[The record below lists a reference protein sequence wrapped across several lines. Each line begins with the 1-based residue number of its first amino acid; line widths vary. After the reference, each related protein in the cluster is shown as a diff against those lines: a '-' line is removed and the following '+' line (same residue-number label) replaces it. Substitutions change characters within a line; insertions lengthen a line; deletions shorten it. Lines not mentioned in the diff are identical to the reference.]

1 MARPLFVEEQREKL
15 IQGDDLQQAHA
26 GWSIPNISGA
36 VKSIFAAWSKGDD
49 EKNALKDQIEGQKA
63 AAGVA
68 IGKDE
73 TGAYAPVTLP
83 NGSADFQKSYYTA
96 MRQRYEGFFTADL
109 NNALNP
115 IQADATAEPAARLQK
130 MQATLEGILKGAPK
144 EFAPAWQA
152 AGMAEITQRSVL
164 MSTQYA
170 KEQEQLTT
178 LDLKAQLSRAE
189 DSLASAA
196 GSGAPTAQHEVEI
209 AKTVDALVGI
219 GQMGPD
225 QGKLYKQAARE
236 YAYGYAVQTRTVS
249 DVLDGYNSPDAAID
263 FGIQLEAGGKA
274 EINVTTLEPGPDGNL
289 HRRVKVLTTD
299 DVRKRLPS
307 EQFRKIVATNIKEAA
322 HHFDSETKG
331 HAAALEFESW
341 MKANGSDPYRALPD
355 SMNGEFN
362 GLIESQIG
370 GGAMDSPEGRQ
381 KVAALVLMAKRM
393 PDALVKSLSLELN
406 GVDEKFHQAAA
417 FLHMIRT
424 SVGKGGAAIGD
435 HIIQG
440 LPDEMRNFVS
450 AVELGIEYGHPLAEI
465 KQAIQNQ
472 ADPNR
477 VSVTDAIELFNRSK
491 PLAGQKFTAASRAKF
506 KELTGLADIPPEAES
521 EIKTLFHLHL
531 LASRN
536 ADASHAKAV
545 EEVSRAYRK
554 DPIFLNGYAKTH
566 QLPLSNPTGYKT
578 GKTFSYFRDSGNEW
592 LNENILDTLRN
603 AKTNLLPDEIAAIGV
618 QPLGK
623 TVWLK
628 PTDTKLERPQFEVW
642 FKDKNG
648 EPRPVHEKT
657 SDGERPLIVDP
668 GSDRAVIEHKA
679 EVINAAGALRSAVDK
694 EVNIL
699 REKLA
704 GVPSLAPPGSVGGII
719 KDEDLKRA
727 ANPDVLKKFNADV
740 EALENGYRRRI
751 EDLET
756 ETGVKIP
763 DAKVDHQTLLTP
775 KAAGP
780 GVVASVVGF
789 IDSVLPDGTG
799 GSFLARVAAQESA
812 NGTAAGTFRMR
823 GDKGIWQVNTGSGY
837 SEVKRLIGLGSGR
850 VYDAYLA
857 VKEKTGIDLAKATP
871 DDLDKPLI
879 SGLFARLYFE
889 KKGKVPTDILGQARL
904 WKDHYNTYL
913 GAGSVDG
920 FMKTVSKIEGM
931 GGMFAKENR
940 KPVKDMSWG
949 DIWDEMTSSKFW
961 TEDYDKSVLKG
972 VVDIIANRQPQG
984 FFKNDPKRPQ
994 DTFEGA
1000 MQVIND
1006 DLGITLDKERFI
1018 EIFAPS
1024 GHVVNIQDH
1033 KTQAYE
1039 IATWLGL
1046 LAEMQA
1052 YNDLTWTQHNEMEKM
1067 NPPSTTAYIP
1077 KPQESPR
1084 RNPILAQVNEALA
1097 EKRGEA
1103 INALAKSGLISKRKL
1118 KPLTFTQ
1125 RSKAQK

>member
-1 MARPLFVEEQREKL
+1 MMARPLFVEEQREKL

-130 MQATLEGILKGAPK
+130 MQATLEGILKGAPR

-170 KEQEQLTT
+170 KEQE
-178 LDLKAQLSRAE
+178 QLSRAE

-506 KELTGLADIPPEAES
+506 KEVSGLGDIPPEGEG
-521 EIKTLFHLHL
+521 EIKTLFRLHL

-536 ADASHAKAV
+536 ADASRAKAV

-578 GKTFSYFRDSGNEW
+578 
-592 LNENILDTLRN
+592 
-603 AKTNLLPDEIAAIGV
+603 
-618 QPLGK
+618 
-623 TVWLK
+623 
-628 PTDTKLERPQFEVW
+628 
-642 FKDKNG
+642 G

-751 EDLET
+751 EDLE
-756 ETGVKIP
+756 
-763 DAKVDHQTLLTP
+763 
-775 KAAGP
+775 
-780 GVVASVVGF
+780 
-789 IDSVLPDGTG
+789 
-799 GSFLARVAAQESA
+799 
-812 NGTAAGTFRMR
+812 
-823 GDKGIWQVNTGSGY
+823 
-837 SEVKRLIGLGSGR
+837 
-850 VYDAYLA
+850 
-857 VKEKTGIDLAKATP
+857 
-871 DDLDKPLI
+871 
-879 SGLFARLYFE
+879 
-889 KKGKVPTDILGQARL
+889 
-904 WKDHYNTYL
+904 
-913 GAGSVDG
+913 
-920 FMKTVSKIEGM
+920 
-931 GGMFAKENR
+931 
-940 KPVKDMSWG
+940 
-949 DIWDEMTSSKFW
+949 
-961 TEDYDKSVLKG
+961 
-972 VVDIIANRQPQG
+972 
-984 FFKNDPKRPQ
+984 
-994 DTFEGA
+994 
-1000 MQVIND
+1000 
-1006 DLGITLDKERFI
+1006 
-1018 EIFAPS
+1018 
-1024 GHVVNIQDH
+1024 
-1033 KTQAYE
+1033 
-1039 IATWLGL
+1039 
-1046 LAEMQA
+1046 
-1052 YNDLTWTQHNEMEKM
+1052 
-1067 NPPSTTAYIP
+1067 
-1077 KPQESPR
+1077 
-1084 RNPILAQVNEALA
+1084 
-1097 EKRGEA
+1097 
-1103 INALAKSGLISKRKL
+1103 
-1118 KPLTFTQ
+1118 
-1125 RSKAQK
+1125 